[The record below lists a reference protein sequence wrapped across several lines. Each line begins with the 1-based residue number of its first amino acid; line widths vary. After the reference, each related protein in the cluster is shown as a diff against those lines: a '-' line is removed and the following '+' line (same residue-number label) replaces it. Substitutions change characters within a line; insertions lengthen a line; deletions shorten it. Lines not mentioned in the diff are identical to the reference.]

1 MDRFD
6 RAPETGR
13 APDTGRPADP
23 QVILLEPG
31 YVPSTVDGEIVAVPM
46 SLDHG
51 DATSVP
57 ALIAGQA
64 AAVPVFD
71 VSAHLDAMTAR
82 LADHRRAVDAQ
93 APAPAPTV
101 DPGLSLAVRQY
112 VLYGSIASLAAGGAV
127 WMVGAAVA
135 EVAPHAGEIGDLL
148 KWAAVLVAAVVL
160 GVAGLL
166 GKLRAAAAAAGTG
179 TGAGAFASASG
190 DGASAT
196 GTVLALVHRTHQTT
210 IGRQSAGWRGAIT
223 NNG

>member
-1 MDRFD
+1 MDSID
-6 RAPETGR
+6 RTPETGR
-13 APDTGRPADP
+13 PTDP

-57 ALIAGQA
+57 ALVDGQA
-64 AAVPVFD
+64 AAVPVYD
-71 VSAHLDAMTAR
+71 PIAQLKAMTAQ
-82 LADHRRAVDAQ
+82 LAAANAQRSARPQAQPVADA
-93 APAPAPTV
+93 
-101 DPGLSLAVRQY
+101 GLSLAVRQY
-112 VLYGSIASLAAGGAV
+112 VLYGSIAALAAGGAV

-135 EVAPHAGEIGDLL
+135 EVAPHADRLGDLL

-166 GKLRAAAAAAGTG
+166 GKLRSAAVGTG

-223 NNG
+223 NNNG